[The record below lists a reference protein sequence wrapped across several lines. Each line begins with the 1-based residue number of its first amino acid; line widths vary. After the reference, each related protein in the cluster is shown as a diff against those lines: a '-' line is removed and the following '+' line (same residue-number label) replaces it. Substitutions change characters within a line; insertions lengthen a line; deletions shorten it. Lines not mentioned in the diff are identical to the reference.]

1 MHSSVRVL
9 PLALYVTLL
18 LPACGEH
25 GVSGSPASQPSDFAD
40 ELRARSPV
48 DLDPDPNVLEIE
60 LEARVADIEFIPGA
74 PTTAWTYDG
83 GVPGPLIRAKVGDRV
98 RVHFKNSLPEPTSI
112 HWHGLRIPMAMDGV
126 PEHGQAPVPPG
137 GSFDYEFTLP
147 DAGTFWYHPH
157 FASAAQVG
165 NGLYGPLIV
174 DDPNEPRG
182 IGDEVVLMLSD
193 IALNPDGTLIAG
205 DAGGDEALLAGRE
218 GSLLLVNGRVNPTL
232 RAADGLRQ
240 RFRLINA
247 AKTRYFDLALDAHD
261 FLRIGGDGGL
271 IAAPER
277 TSALLLVP
285 GERADVVVTPT
296 RERATDGRAPSL
308 RSLEYRRG
316 PAGRADYSEHE
327 LIRLDLRPVAGEP
340 SSALPALARDVR
352 ALDPTSATPI
362 DLFFT
367 MNAGDDGNLAPR
379 IEVVPSSGSHVQ
391 ARVGEHQLWSVTNLT
406 EWDHPFHLHGFFFQL
421 LDVDGVVPAVREWK
435 DTVNVRSA
443 STVRLLVHFDERPG
457 MWMFHCHILDHAD
470 HGMMGMV
477 DLR

>member
-1 MHSSVRVL
+1 MHSFVRVL
-9 PLALYVTLL
+9 PLAIYVTCLAS
-18 LPACGEH
+18 ACGEH

-205 DAGGDEALLAGRE
+205 DVGGDDELLAGRE

-240 RFRLINA
+240 RLRIINA

-261 FLRIGGDGGL
+261 FLRIGGDGRR
-271 IAAPER
+271 ANTRR
-277 TSALLLVP
+277 TRARRCSARSRTV
-285 GERADVVVTPT
+285 AD
-296 RERATDGRAPSL
+296 L
-308 RSLEYRRG
+308 
-316 PAGRADYSEHE
+316 
-327 LIRLDLRPVAGEP
+327 PVAP
-340 SSALPALARDVR
+340 ITPNTSSFAW
-352 ALDPTSATPI
+352 T
-362 DLFFT
+362 F
-367 MNAGDDGNLAPR
+367 APWR
-379 IEVVPSSGSHVQ
+379 VNPPVPSPRS
-391 ARVGEHQLWSVTNLT
+391 
-406 EWDHPFHLHGFFFQL
+406 
-421 LDVDGVVPAVREWK
+421 PA
-435 DTVNVRSA
+435 TCA
-443 STVRLLVHFDERPG
+443 SSTRPRPRPST
-457 MWMFHCHILDHAD
+457 CSSP
-470 HGMMGMV
+470 
-477 DLR
+477 